1 MNKIILILL
10 TLCSLNVFSSPFVK
24 PSEPN
29 GMLIFNASH
38 ASQDVFP
45 VSLYSID
52 GKQVL
57 TRNNAVWLS
66 PGKHTIRVN
75 SKIDLTG
82 RSGVVTARQKN
93 NSFDNKV
100 IKIDVKEGK
109 KYYVGYDA
117 SDNNSN
123 NWQPIVWKVK

>member
-29 GMLIFNASH
+29 GMLIFNVSH
-38 ASQDVFP
+38 STEDVFP

-82 RSGVVTARQKN
+82 RSAVVTARKKN
-93 NSFDNKV
+93 NSKNKA
-100 IKIDVKEGK
+100 IEIDVKEGK

-117 SDNNSN
+117 SDDNSN